1 MRYRLEVNDDEDI
14 DVHNVETGLVVGW
27 VWPIF
32 DRNPK
37 FADREFVIGCNIYSN
52 HHRNLSSVLHTQVR
66 EPLRFA
72 AVLLSLHEEQE
83 GYPTLKAHAAELP
96 QPDRMEHL
104 LGALLADT
112 CKEMARGAL
121 ECQNVGSLNNSTKLW
136 CAALLAKLHAIWSA
150 SKYGSLDHKLRV
162 EENYFSGAT
171 PSSPRMSFADAAEYY
186 GMKELRKRFPDLS
199 DTTLQEVLAWPLA
212 LLPRLT
218 DRLAPLTPLPLA

>member
-1 MRYRLEVNDDEDI
+1 MRYRLEVSDDQDI

-32 DRNPK
+32 DRDPK
-37 FADREFVIGCNIYSN
+37 FASGEFVIGCNIYNN
-52 HHRNLSSVLHTQVR
+52 HHRNLTRVLDTRVR

-72 AVLLSLHEEQE
+72 AVLLSFHEEEE
-83 GYPTLKAHAAELP
+83 GYPTLKAHAAERP

-104 LGALLADT
+104 LGTLLAEA

-121 ECQNVGSLNNSTKLW
+121 ECHNDGSLTEPTKVWCST
-136 CAALLAKLHAIWSA
+136 LLAKLHAILSA

-162 EENYFSGAT
+162 EEKYFSGAT
-171 PSSPRMSFADAAEYY
+171 PSSPRMSFPEAAEYY

-199 DTTLQEVLAWPLA
+199 DATLQEVLAWPLA
-212 LLPRLT
+212 LLPKLT